1 MSLIH
6 SLLALPV
13 PLVLASQSPRRQKLL
28 EQIGL
33 KFTVLPS
40 TVDESLVDAS
50 LTPLL
55 YSAELARRK
64 AQDVANRLSTPAI
77 VVGADTIVVSESI
90 ILNKPATPEEA
101 KTMLRQLSGRI
112 HTVHTAVSLQFAPD
126 GIENTQVSSTEVTF
140 RELSDDEISRYV
152 AGGSP
157 MDKAG
162 AYGIQDDFGAVFVS
176 KIVGDYYTVVGLP
189 LEQFY
194 RQLGEVSR
202 SILNRNLTID

>member
-13 PLVLASQSPRRQKLL
+13 ALVLASQSPRRQKLL